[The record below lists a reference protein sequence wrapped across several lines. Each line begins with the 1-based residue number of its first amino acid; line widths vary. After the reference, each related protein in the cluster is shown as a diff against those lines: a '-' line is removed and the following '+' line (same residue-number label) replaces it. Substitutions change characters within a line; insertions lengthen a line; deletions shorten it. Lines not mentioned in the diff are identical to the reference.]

1 MSLFGMYLLFFGLS
15 TVIGVPLLSSFQ
27 VTQIKGSTWL
37 DWATHL
43 GTTLG
48 PAAGIFVLVSIIV
61 FFMQKPLVKLIK
73 EAETR
78 PLTDEEKHQSQKIL
92 NRINLISVISL
103 LSGYPIG
110 NGTTIII
117 KTLSGNLHYTLTDMI
132 MIFIL
137 IILYAMLAISYSTS
151 CFNIILRSELAKLK
165 IQNTDGMKTTRYTIT
180 LGLIILNSALLIAW
194 QCVCSGYSAI
204 RHGWPLQLFLRKGI
218 YALLMGAAI
227 SIPLCLLVLYQ
238 LRKRFR
244 ITIQQIDDLRKD
256 GDLVTRLDIGTFDDF
271 GIIMTSMNKLMD
283 FLHSSLTTL
292 KNESGS
298 VGETANELL
307 LITDNSSASIEQIVN
322 SFEEMHK
329 QNAEK
334 DKLLEVA
341 KNNINKLNE
350 DAARVSSSMQDQAM
364 AVEQNAEAISQMT
377 ENTSQINELIK
388 RAKELAINLSDSSEA
403 GATEVDNTE
412 QVIKA
417 VSEKSKKMIEV
428 IQVIQQVA
436 SQTNLL
442 AMNAAIEAAHAGEAG
457 QGFSVVADEI
467 RKLAESTQQQA
478 KSIKDLITE
487 IISAIGKG
495 TSSMQD
501 TKTMFYKIQQ
511 EISTQAEV
519 VENIAIT
526 MDAQSTGAEEI
537 LSTTNKVSQNIQSVN
552 SLIKNQANYTS
563 DITNG
568 IKEVVDLSEKIDSSL
583 NISVTILKDFSESMG
598 IINEK
603 ATLNQN
609 SVQTITDEL
618 GKFEL

>member
-48 PAAGIFVLVSIIV
+48 PATGIFVLVSIIV

-78 PLTDEEKHQSQKIL
+78 PLTDEEKQQSQKIL
-92 NRINLISVISL
+92 HRINLISIISL

-151 CFNIILRSELAKLK
+151 CFTIILGSELAKLK

-180 LGLIILNSALLIAW
+180 LGLIILNCALLIAW
-194 QCVCSGYSAI
+194 QCVCSGYSAM
-204 RHGWPLQLFLRKGI
+204 RHGWTLQLFLRKGI
-218 YALLMGAAI
+218 YALLMGAVI

-244 ITIQQIDDLRKD
+244 MTIHQIDDLREE

-271 GIIMTSMNKLMD
+271 GVIMTSMNKLMA
-283 FLHSSLTTL
+283 FLHNSLTTL

-322 SFEEMHK
+322 SFEDMHR
-329 QNAEK
+329 QNEEK
-334 DKLLEVA
+334 DKLLEEA

-350 DAARVSSSMQDQAM
+350 DAAQVSSTMQDQAL
-364 AVEQNAEAISQMT
+364 AEEQNAEAISQMT
-377 ENTSQINELIK
+377 ENTNKINNLIK
-388 RAKELAINLSDSSEA
+388 QAKELSTNLSDSSAA
-403 GATEVDNTE
+403 GATEVDNGD
-412 QVIKA
+412 K
-417 VSEKSKKMIEV
+417 
-428 IQVIQQVA
+428 
-436 SQTNLL
+436 
-442 AMNAAIEAAHAGEAG
+442 GE
-457 QGFSVVADEI
+457 
-467 RKLAESTQQQA
+467 
-478 KSIKDLITE
+478 
-487 IISAIGKG
+487 
-495 TSSMQD
+495 
-501 TKTMFYKIQQ
+501 
-511 EISTQAEV
+511 
-519 VENIAIT
+519 
-526 MDAQSTGAEEI
+526 
-537 LSTTNKVSQNIQSVN
+537 
-552 SLIKNQANYTS
+552 
-563 DITNG
+563 
-568 IKEVVDLSEKIDSSL
+568 
-583 NISVTILKDFSESMG
+583 
-598 IINEK
+598 
-603 ATLNQN
+603 
-609 SVQTITDEL
+609 
-618 GKFEL
+618 